1 MHVCSSQGTSASTA
15 MHQGDEYASG
25 THRDRRRRDSEATE
39 LPTERRPSPP
49 IPRAFTRVSK
59 TNPTLTTCTPT
70 NSQFSFTSARSRS
83 CLCQPR
89 RWPTR
94 LCSPTQCGRGRS
106 PNSCPCCSKKG
117 RSKEVV
123 TLPAFIKLFR
133 GRNYRCFSSSLKRFI
148 IKTIHPPHSLRRFDL
163 RVVRNT
169 GYRESRCLL
178 SVDCEVYCGS
188 PSGAALTQA
197 HAGLPRASHGLACA
211 QATTLCMSL
220 TGRLSAVCTVGTS
233 G

>member
-1 MHVCSSQGTSASTA
+1 MHVCSSQGSSASTA

-25 THRDRRRRDSEATE
+25 THRDRRRRDSEATG

-123 TLPAFIKLFR
+123 TLHAFMNLEDV
-133 GRNYRCFSSSLKRFI
+133 I
-148 IKTIHPPHSLRRFDL
+148 ILYYFFFETIHNQNDSSTSFIEEIRSPGCQKY
-163 RVVRNT
+163 RVQRK
-169 GYRESRCLL
+169 
-178 SVDCEVYCGS
+178 SVSTEC
-188 PSGAALTQA
+188 
-197 HAGLPRASHGLACA
+197 
-211 QATTLCMSL
+211 
-220 TGRLSAVCTVGTS
+220 RL
-233 G
+233 